1 MNKIRNLL
9 YNKNYK
15 IEDNQLEIDNILKVY
30 NNFKIPIIEPILMAE
45 KLNIYKNVWRQRKY
59 YMLILSRYIY
69 AYQTFNSKTY
79 YDAFIDKY
87 YEYSKVCNEIYIEYD
102 DDEYGSCEV
111 KKKIKMIGSECNKN
125 DDCVSNVCKQKI
137 CRLNYDVDIINK
149 LNFIN

>member
-102 DDEYGSCEV
+102 DDE
-111 KKKIKMIGSECNKN
+111 
-125 DDCVSNVCKQKI
+125 
-137 CRLNYDVDIINK
+137 
-149 LNFIN
+149 